1 MTNTAVKTFTAIE
14 TTEMV
19 RNQIEEHIQ
28 EQVEKIQEKR
38 TIVRGRL
45 RRFISFLLSC
55 EEDTPSQL
63 SPSMKARLYL

>member
-28 EQVEKIQEKR
+28 ERVEKIHEKR
-38 TIVRGRL
+38 VAARSRL

-55 EEDTPSQL
+55 EEDVPSQL
-63 SPSMKARLYL
+63 SPAMKARLYL

>member
-28 EQVEKIQEKR
+28 ERVEKIQETR
-38 TIVRGRL
+38 TAVRGRICRAL
-45 RRFISFLLSC
+45 SFLFSC
-55 EEDTPSQL
+55 NEENPHEL

>member
-28 EQVEKIQEKR
+28 ERVEKIQETR
-38 TIVRGRL
+38 TVVGGRI
-45 RRFISFLLSC
+45 RRALSFLFSC
-55 EEDTPSQL
+55 NEENPHEL
-63 SPSMKARLYL
+63 SPAMRARLFL

>member
-28 EQVEKIQEKR
+28 
-38 TIVRGRL
+38 G
-45 RRFISFLLSC
+45 
-55 EEDTPSQL
+55 
-63 SPSMKARLYL
+63 AG

>member
-28 EQVEKIQEKR
+28 ERVEKIQETR
-38 TIVRGRL
+38 TVVRGRI
-45 RRFISFLLSC
+45 RRAHSFLFSC
-55 EEDTPSQL
+55 NAENPHEL
-63 SPSMKARLYL
+63 SPAMRARLFL